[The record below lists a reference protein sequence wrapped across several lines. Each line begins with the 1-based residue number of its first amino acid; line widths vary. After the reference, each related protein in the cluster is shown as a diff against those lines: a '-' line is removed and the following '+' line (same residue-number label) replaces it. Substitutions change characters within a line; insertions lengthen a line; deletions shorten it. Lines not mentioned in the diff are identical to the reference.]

1 MSGTLQWG
9 LDWMVSVDD
18 HVLEPPDLWQS
29 RVPRALRDRAPKL
42 VNDDEGEA
50 WILDGT
56 RYATYGLNAVA
67 GKSAEEFS
75 PEPLTYAEM
84 RPGCFQPAAR
94 LADMDEDHIIASL
107 CFPSFPRFAGQLF
120 SVIKDREL
128 GLACVRAYNDWMID
142 EWAGSSGGR
151 LIPLT
156 IAPLWDPK
164 MAAAEVERCVSK
176 GAKAVAFSE
185 NPEPLGFPSVHDFDY
200 WHPLFS
206 AVEDAGI
213 PVCTH
218 IGSSSK
224 IRTPSSD
231 CPPIGSIAY
240 MVLAAS
246 AATLIDWL
254 FGGHFLRYPRIKLCL
269 SEGGIGWM
277 PYVLERA
284 EQVYDK
290 QRHWYRKMDAA
301 TSKGKLLGTQSV
313 ETNQNV
319 IDLIDSGI
327 RPTELFRDHVYGCF
341 FDDRAGVEMLDAI
354 GEDNVMVESDYPHSD
369 SNWPNTMD
377 VISPQIKGLNE
388 TTQRKL
394 LQLNAVRVFDLELP
408 PPPSSLIR
416 LDL

>member
-1 MSGTLQWG
+1 VIRRPYHRPIVGAGPSGFFAAPT
-9 LDWMVSVDD
+9 
-18 HVLEPPDLWQS
+18 
-29 RVPRALRDRAPKL
+29 PRD
-42 VNDDEGEA
+42 
-50 WILDGT
+50 
-56 RYATYGLNAVA
+56 
-67 GKSAEEFS
+67 
-75 PEPLTYAEM
+75 
-84 RPGCFQPAAR
+84 
-94 LADMDEDHIIASL
+94 
-107 CFPSFPRFAGQLF
+107 
-120 SVIKDREL
+120 
-128 GLACVRAYNDWMID
+128 
-142 EWAGSSGGR
+142 
-151 LIPLT
+151 PLT

-408 PPPSSLIR
+408 PPPV
-416 LDL
+416 